1 MSSKERR
8 IRSGTRSA
16 GQIHRVTI
24 IYLKYDVAERLFK
37 ILTNTIRSSPEVKN
51 EQLGLGKVCMYVSYA
66 FVCMYA
72 SVENQFWLFPKAAT
86 LNEVTAISDIN
97 EPIPPKNLIE
107 FVPVESLSVEPT
119 QNSTGEVSNKK
130 RPFLIR
136 SIVLDSCVENRGY
149 ANAGSQ

>member
-1 MSSKERR
+1 
-8 IRSGTRSA
+8 
-16 GQIHRVTI
+16 
-24 IYLKYDVAERLFK
+24 
-37 ILTNTIRSSPEVKN
+37 
-51 EQLGLGKVCMYVSYA
+51 
-66 FVCMYA
+66 MYA